1 MFGGRN
7 IRRIS
12 WSEGLKSG
20 LRTTWEL
27 GKVIFPVTLIVTV
40 LQYTAVYDVL
50 LSAIEPAMSW
60 FGLPSGAA
68 VPLLLGSLLNVYAAI
83 GAIVA
88 IELTVK
94 QVFILAVMLSF
105 SHMLPVEGAVC
116 RRIGV
121 SVTLV
126 TFVRVSM
133 ALLAGMALN
142 LVWAGGGA
150 TANYGMAASPGAE
163 PSGWAETVAGALQSA
178 GASVF
183 QLALIVFPVM
193 VFIQA
198 MKDLNVLDWFAAKTR
213 PLMRPLGLP
222 ARGAVTMASGLLF
235 GLAFGAGVILEQ
247 ARQERFTRRELTLM
261 VLFLSACHAIVED
274 TLIFVPLG
282 INVFY
287 LLLARLALAVALTV
301 LIATLWKAK
310 P

>member
-1 MFGGRN
+1 M
-7 IRRIS
+7 
-12 WSEGLKSG
+12 
-20 LRTTWEL
+20 
-27 GKVIFPVTLIVTV
+27 
-40 LQYTAVYDVL
+40 
-50 LSAIEPAMSW
+50 
-60 FGLPSGAA
+60 
-68 VPLLLGSLLNVYAAI
+68 
-83 GAIVA
+83 
-88 IELTVK
+88 
-94 QVFILAVMLSF
+94 
-105 SHMLPVEGAVC
+105 
-116 RRIGV
+116 
-121 SVTLV
+121 
-126 TFVRVSM
+126 
-133 ALLAGMALN
+133 
-142 LVWAGGGA
+142 
-150 TANYGMAASPGAE
+150 
-163 PSGWAETVAGALQSA
+163 QSA

-222 ARGAVTMASGLLF
+222 ARSAVTMASGLLF
-235 GLAFGAGVILEQ
+235 GLAFGAGVIMEQ